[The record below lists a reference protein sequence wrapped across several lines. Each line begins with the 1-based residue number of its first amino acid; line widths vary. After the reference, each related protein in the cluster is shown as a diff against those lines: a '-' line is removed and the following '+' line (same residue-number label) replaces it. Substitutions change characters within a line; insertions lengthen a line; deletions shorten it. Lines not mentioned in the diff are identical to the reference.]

1 MLHQLLMHVDVAF
14 ESSFTTFVFTFD
26 ALKKC
31 PNAVSTR

>member
-14 ESSFTTFVFTFD
+14 ESSFTKFVKEFD
-26 ALKKC
+26 ALTKC